1 MSSSSSLIPVLP
13 VPLLAPST
21 TPSPPPPPMATTTTA
36 DAVAKMVSG
45 AHAAADEAAAALAF
59 RPSISYPSLDVY
71 ADGTIKQRWSGKT
84 LERTKRAGR
93 WYVFT
98 RDLTEEGD
106 AVAAAASA
114 VGGAPPPPATKLV
127 DRIICEAW
135 NGPHST
141 LLHSHMGHVTY
152 LDDNRENLTPANL
165 VWCTIEAHAAM
176 QQRGKK
182 KRECKAAAV
191 AAAAAAARADMATAV
206 AASPPSRSM
215 HLPPPQHASS
225 FDGTTMASAI
235 QSFYDD
241 WSVPGSQQQQQ
252 QQTDDE
258 NDDDAG
264 EPAAKRRK
272 ASDTDDDGEDV
283 PILVHPTAAAA
294 TAPPTPAFRPQ
305 QVHAHAPRRAAPVF
319 RYANPD
325 MSDAVF
331 QMDAQRPKV
340 IVGAFHSLNDA
351 VQAMSARLKRDY
363 VEVGNALLLV
373 LNQPLCQLGGFSW
386 VTPSRLVELHCPP
399 RLATAAAP
407 PTPAFRPA
415 AHPTSTAAAAAA
427 AQ

>member
-1 MSSSSSLIPVLP
+1 MSSSLIPVLP
-13 VPLLAPST
+13 VPLLDPST
-21 TPSPPPPPMATTTTA
+21 TSSPPPPMATTTAT

-45 AHAAADEAAAALAF
+45 AHAAADKAAAALAF

-71 ADGTIKQRWSGKT
+71 ADGTIKQHWSGKT

-106 AVAAAASA
+106 ATAAAAT

-182 KRECKAAAV
+182 KRECKAAA
-191 AAAAAAARADMATAV
+191 AAAAAAARVGAAGAEASA
-206 AASPPSRSM
+206 AASATTPTRFM
-215 HLPPPQHASS
+215 HLPPPQQHLS
-225 FDGTTMASAI
+225 FDGTMAGAI

-252 QQTDDE
+252 TDDE
-258 NDDDAG
+258 NDDDTG

-283 PILVHPTAAAA
+283 PILVHPTAAAV

-305 QVHAHAPRRAAPVF
+305 QMHAPRRSPVAVF

-331 QMDAQRPKV
+331 QMDAQRPKM

-415 AHPTSTAAAAAA
+415 AHPTSAAAAASST